1 MNKLYVFLL
10 TLILVS
16 CTSQS
21 LPKMEG
27 TDNPVLDTSTLV
39 PTETALPTPTPTS
52 TITPTP
58 LPTLVPLDDFQ
69 KGVIMTNYLGN
80 FRDEELMQTLQTVVK
95 PMGANW
101 VSFSFGCFQENEKSV
116 EVLCN
121 GMDTRDLPTDAELV
135 SLIKSAHANGLRV
148 LLQPSVIEV
157 LDGRGNFYID
167 FGNNDKLWDAWFL
180 SYGKNLLHYAELA
193 QQENVEL
200 LVIGTEAPHVSLR
213 TRNWEELIRNVRD
226 VYKGKLTYA
235 AFSYETE
242 KIQYWDKLDYIGWNA
257 YQGMCVSKN
266 QTMDQTKE
274 KWKLL
279 LARMQ
284 KLSEKWEKDII
295 ITEIGLFPQKNALC
309 EGWFGPPGPVILDV
323 DYQANIFQ
331 AALESVMDKKWLH
344 GIFWYGI
351 SPNAKYGGMGDLDFT
366 PIGKPAEEIL
376 RKYYGGEPGKTII
389 KMPEG
394 IADEKS
400 SFWIYHNG
408 KTDVAHFNLG
418 GNEDSKPIYD
428 LGYPDPERGTVIQIV
443 QVPGFGGLG
452 FWQEG
457 LDPDNYDWLEFYIR
471 TEVKVEPNIVVYVED
486 WKSDQNPVTFSARS
500 FMKGDLMDGK
510 WHLVRI
516 PLSWLN
522 PANEIL
528 HMTSFLNSWPGNEK
542 GVVYYLDDIR
552 FVKEAK

>member
-1 MNKLYVFLL
+1 MIKTIIFLL
-10 TLILVS
+10 SFVLVA

-21 LPKMEG
+21 LPKGEVS
-27 TDNPVLDTSTLV
+27 NYPVLETPTVISTA
-39 PTETALPTPTPTS
+39 TALPTSTLSP

-58 LPTLVPLDDFQ
+58 LPTLMPPDEFQ

-80 FRDEELMQTLQTVVK
+80 FRDEEIMQTLQTVVK
-95 PMGANW
+95 PMDAIW
-101 VSFSFGCFQENEKSV
+101 VSISFPCFQENEKST
-116 EVLCN
+116 EVFCS
-121 GMDTRDLPTDAELV
+121 GVDMRDVTTDAELV
-135 SLIKSAHANGLRV
+135 SLINNAHANGLRV
-148 LLQPSVIEV
+148 MLQPGIVET
-157 LDGRGNFYID
+157 LYGDGNFHID
-167 FGNNDKLWDAWFL
+167 FGNNDELWNAWFL

-200 LVIGTEAPHVSLR
+200 LVIGTEAPRVSLR
-213 TRNWEELIRNVRD
+213 TRNWEELILKVRE

-266 QTMDQTKE
+266 QTIDQTKE

-323 DYQANIFQ
+323 VYQANIYQ
-331 AALESVMDKKWLH
+331 AAMESVMDKKWLH
-344 GIFWYGI
+344 VIFWYGI

-394 IADEKS
+394 IADDKS

-408 KTDVAHFNLG
+408 KTDFAHFNLG
-418 GNEDSKPIYD
+418 GDEDSPAIYD
-428 LGYPDPERGTVIQIV
+428 LGYPDPERGTVIRV
-443 QVPGFGGLG
+443 AQVPGIGGMG
-452 FWQEG
+452 FWQKG
-457 LDPDNYDWLEFYIR
+457 VHPDNFDWLEFYIR

-500 FMKGDLMDGK
+500 FTEGDLMDGN

-516 PLSWLN
+516 PLSWFN
-522 PANEIL
+522 PANAII

-542 GVVYYLDDIR
+542 GVVYYLDAIR